1 MSVMNSFAEEIK
13 QEIEAAHSASAYDE
27 REPGRF
33 ESLALWYENRPVLGK
48 LRLVFGTFAAIMLL
62 IVAVL
67 GFGMSNVYDRYSQRG
82 EVLAAATDAAE
93 VRSSVGEM
101 RYFAIRYALTGD
113 QVSLDQVEM
122 SIPEIADRIDRIA
135 SKPGIRDASIDGA
148 VNEFGQALVTYQ
160 DGFADWRAALAQ
172 GGQDGAAANSAAE
185 RLSTAG
191 DDLYFGAETIQDR
204 LEARSAIM
212 ERSGMSVFFAL
223 MTVVALLAGL
233 ATLVISFGLRITS
246 KSVSDQIS
254 TVAAAMNQLATGDR
268 DFELEGA
275 WREDEIGEMVRA
287 MEVFKIS
294 NVYIEKMRVERD
306 ERDEREAAALMKLAG
321 SFETTVGEVVGG
333 LASASSQ
340 LQTTATSMASAAD
353 QSTAQ
358 TDQVA
363 VSMAQAS
370 KGVTAAASATDEFAM
385 SIGEISRQASNSAQL
400 AFKAKQAADDAD
412 ETVSA
417 LALSAEEVGQI
428 VELIHSIAQRTNL
441 LALNASIEAAR
452 GGEAGRGFAVV
463 ASEVKELASQT
474 SRATEQ
480 IADQIRGMQSSTG
493 ASVNALRS
501 ISEQISELETTS
513 ISIASA
519 VDQQS
524 VAGQDLA
531 RNIDLAARG
540 SDDINNNI
548 EQVRETALSTGT
560 AANQVLMSANE
571 LESQASGLKGKAEE
585 FLAEIR
591 RSNAA

>member
-1 MSVMNSFAEEIK
+1 MGQFAEEMQ
-13 QEIEAAHSASAYDE
+13 QEIDAANAANAYDDHE
-27 REPGRF
+27 AGRLA
-33 ESLALWYENRPVLGK
+33 SLAQWYDNRPVLGK
-48 LRLVFGTFAAIMLL
+48 LRLVFGTFAGIMLL

-67 GFGMSNVYDRYSQRG
+67 GVGMTNVYDRYQQRG
-82 EVLAAATDAAE
+82 EVLAAATEAAE
-93 VRSSVGEM
+93 INSSVGEM
-101 RYFAIRYALTGD
+101 RYYAIRFALNRD
-113 QVSLDQVEM
+113 QLSLDQVEM
-122 SIPEIADRIDRIA
+122 SIPEIADRVDRIA
-135 SKPGIRDASIDGA
+135 SKRAAHNASIDAA
-148 VNEFGQALVTYQ
+148 VAEFEQALEAYQ
-160 DGFADWRAALAQ
+160 TGFADWRTALVQDSDRADAA
-172 GGQDGAAANSAAE
+172 GA

-191 DDLYFGAETIQDR
+191 DDLYFGAELIQET
-204 LEARSAIM
+204 LEARSLEM
-212 ERSGMSVFFAL
+212 ERTGMSIFLWL
-223 MTVVALLAGL
+223 MTVVAVLAIL
-233 ATLVISFGLRITS
+233 ATLVISFGLRVTS
-246 KSVSDQIS
+246 KSVSNQIG
-254 TVAAAMNQLATGDR
+254 TVAGAMNQLAKGDAN
-268 DFELEGA
+268 FELEGA

-287 MEVFKIS
+287 MDVFKMS
-294 NVYIEKMRVERD
+294 NKYIEKMRVERD
-306 ERDEREAAALMKLAG
+306 ERDEREAAALMNLAG

-340 LQTTATSMASAAD
+340 LQTTATTMASAAD
-353 QSTAQ
+353 QSTTQ
-358 TDQVA
+358 TDRVA

-385 SIGEISRQASNSAQL
+385 SIGEISRQASNSAEL
-400 AFKAKQAADDAD
+400 AHKAKQAASDAD

-474 SRATEQ
+474 SRATEE

-493 ASVNALRS
+493 ASVDALRS

-540 SDDINNNI
+540 SDDITNSI

-560 AANQVLMSANE
+560 SAKQVLMSANE
-571 LESQASGLKGKAEE
+571 LESQASGLKDKAEE

-591 RSNAA
+591 RGRAA